1 MGYDDYNDY
10 DGKWNSSRGRSSPY
24 SGQGGNWGSSYEQRD
39 DYAPQGEASKTQ
51 LFIRHLPPDMDE
63 NGVRN
68 MFGKFGPIESVL
80 FRGDGGALVFVRF
93 QYPESAQDAISQMNN
108 FTVPWP
114 TGGPYT
120 LLVEYAKPKLGRGG
134 KGKGKGKGSFDNGD
148 WESSTIPPSRAP
160 RERSRSPY
168 SGRWD
173 DNIPGKGKGKG
184 GGGGGPRGLREA
196 TCLVYNVPEGTTWEH
211 LKNFFARAGYEC
223 PYTRVDTTKDGQPV
237 GIASFDTIERMVD
250 AMRALSNSTMF
261 FANNSS
267 ATSTVIHMELDGLKR
282 PTPEAFF
289 RTIQDFVEKEDSP
302 PIAES
307 GLEGPCTVYCGG
319 LANDVPVEELTS
331 MFAPFGQI
339 LRLDVKPPF
348 HEWKGSYAF
357 ILYDNPD
364 SAIAAVKALNGMEMS
379 GAPNGRIQVDI
390 QQQRKHWPGYTGR

>member
-1 MGYDDYNDY
+1 MTDAFDSEYRVLTVLCKVLQGMAYNS
-10 DGKWNSSRGRSSPY
+10 GKGFGNSK
-24 SGQGGNWGSSYEQRD
+24 GSSGGYSE
-39 DYAPQGEASKTQ
+39 APLAAGYGSTPITPTGLTQ

-93 QYPESAQDAISQMNN
+93 QYPESAQDAINQMNN

-184 GGGGGPRGLREA
+184 GGGGPRGLREA
-196 TCLVYNVPEGTTWEH
+196 TCLVHNLPESTTWEH
-211 LKNFFARAGYEC
+211 LKNFFFNAGF
-223 PYTRVDTTKDGQPV
+223 TAAHVNMGTTPDDYPV
-237 GIASFDTIERMVD
+237 GFVSFDSIEEMIE
-250 AMRALSNSTMF
+250 AMRQLSNSTMQ
-261 FANNSS
+261 APNNPS
-267 ATSTVIHMELDGLKR
+267 ASTSRIVYMEPDGMQR
-282 PTPEAFF
+282 PTPGAFF
-289 RTIQDFVEKEDSP
+289 KGIEQYVTKEDSP
-302 PIAES
+302 S
-307 GLEGPCTVYCGG
+307 GVPDNQQGADRCTVYCGG
-319 LANDVPVEELTS
+319 LAADVPAEELS
-331 MFAPFGQI
+331 AMFTPFGKI
-339 LRLDVKPPF
+339 IRLDIKPPF
-348 HEWKGSYAF
+348 YEWKGSYAF
-357 ILYDNPD
+357 VLYDNAE
-364 SAIAAVKALNGMEMS
+364 SAASAVTALDGLEMA
-379 GAPNGRIQVDI
+379 GAPNGRIS
-390 QQQRKHWPGYTGR
+390 